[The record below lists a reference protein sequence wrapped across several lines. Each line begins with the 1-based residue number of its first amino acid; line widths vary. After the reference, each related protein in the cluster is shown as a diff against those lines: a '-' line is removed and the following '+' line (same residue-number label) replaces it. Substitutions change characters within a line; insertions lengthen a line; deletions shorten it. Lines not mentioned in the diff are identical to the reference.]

1 MPCYKNCRFVPIR
14 RAAFASHYLSFHMKI
29 DSSKQTSEMRKA
41 LDLREGRDYIFY
53 TDEVM
58 RIHNDKVDVSR
69 IPLTKSEIIKQEV
82 EASLRNPQVPL

>member
-1 MPCYKNCRFVPIR
+1 
-14 RAAFASHYLSFHMKI
+14 
-29 DSSKQTSEMRKA
+29 MRKA

-82 EASLRNPQVPL
+82 EASLRNPQVPLEVQVYNKVKEE